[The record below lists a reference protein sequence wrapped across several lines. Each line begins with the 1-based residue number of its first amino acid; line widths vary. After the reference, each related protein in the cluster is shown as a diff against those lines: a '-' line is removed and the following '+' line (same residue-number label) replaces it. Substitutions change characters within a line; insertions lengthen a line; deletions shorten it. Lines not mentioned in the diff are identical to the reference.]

1 MDLEH
6 TWFAARAVAAGR
18 RRDSYAAAYVDVLA
32 ATPLISATSLAA
44 GLGVTVKSAIR
55 LLDGPGRRR
64 RRRRGH
70 ATVEAAAV
78 RAQGDGPA
86 WRGRPTALPARA
98 ETRARSATYP
108 GARGRCRRAIAATA
122 AAHPG
127 RAAALRLQRSRALH
141 GADGSGDP
149 PNAPGPQR
157 FGRTRDTGSDCCP
170 AHRWR
175 PRLFGTCR
183 NGGDAVIPVHM
194 RHIDKRLWRP
204 GRSLAISCCQE

>member
-86 WRGRPTALPARA
+86 WRGRPTALPARP
-98 ETRARSATYP
+98 EPR
-108 GARGRCRRAIAATA
+108 RGRGRPPILALGDDVAAPSPPLPPLTPVERR
-122 AAHPG
+122 
-127 RAAALRLQRSRALH
+127 
-141 GADGSGDP
+141 
-149 PNAPGPQR
+149 R
-157 FGRTRDTGSDCCP
+157 FGYSDLEHCMAQMDQAIRQTRRVLNGLAGPVIQDRTADQPTD
-170 AHRWR
+170 
-175 PRLFGTCR
+175 
-183 NGGDAVIPVHM
+183 GD
-194 RHIDKRLWRP
+194 
-204 GRSLAISCCQE
+204 LAYSARAGMEATP